1 MLLTTYLTVKFQVD
15 IINKDGSGTGTGLS
29 LSRRLGRLDSERFRD
44 FITPM
49 ALNRYRYRNRNNQ
62 NRFLNRR
69 RGAPDFRME
78 LKSFRARPLIKN
90 ECEGW
95 LILLNCEGAAAT
107 PKNILRAHG
116 PSR

>member
-1 MLLTTYLTVKFQVD
+1 MNEDRFR
-15 IINKDGSGTGTGLS
+15 TGTGLS
-29 LSRRLGRLDSERFRD
+29 LSKQLGSLDSERFRD
-44 FITPM
+44 FTTPA
-49 ALNRYRYRNRNNQ
+49 ALNRYRHRNRNNQ

-78 LKSFRARPLIKN
+78 LKSFQARPPIVN

-107 PKNILRAHG
+107 PKIFSGRIAPHTSPNLVTI
-116 PSR
+116 